1 MIARSR
7 AIYLYSFR
15 CKAARTIGSRLG
27 ETMTIAFNWV
37 EKQISFLLNIIRGTF
52 TGASFGDSIVW
63 SFLSL
68 FSASLDLLIGVRR
81 LFLNA
86 FLGERTSR
94 STRNSRLAGRIL
106 NGRLFFVSIEWKRSM
121 KRNESW
127 EWAWRRL
134 LKYEKKRKV
143 YYAYAINANSRRASD
158 EDKSER
164 KSCDRSYRTRSK

>member
-1 MIARSR
+1 MQFIFTRFGVKRLGQLAVGW
-7 AIYLYSFR
+7 A
-15 CKAARTIGSRLG
+15 KQWQSRLIG
-27 ETMTIAFNWV
+27 WKNKFRSCWILFAVRSQVRRLVTR
-37 EKQISFLLNIIRGTF
+37 SFDRF
-52 TGASFGDSIVW
+52 
-63 SFLSL
+63 FLCFPL
-68 FSASLDLLIGVRR
+68 PWIFMIGVRR

-106 NGRLFFVSIEWKRSM
+106 NGRLLFVSIEWKRSM
-121 KRNESW
+121 ERNESW